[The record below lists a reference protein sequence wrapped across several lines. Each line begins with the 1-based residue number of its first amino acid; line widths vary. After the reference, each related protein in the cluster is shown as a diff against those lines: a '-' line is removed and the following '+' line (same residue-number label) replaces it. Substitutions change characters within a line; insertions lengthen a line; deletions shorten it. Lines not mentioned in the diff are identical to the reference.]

1 MNNNNQ
7 ENISEKLLKTNLME
21 LLGGKSPEASVA
33 LTPEGGIND
42 DVLKFLKQPTYIPP
56 TNPPINNSGDGNGG
70 NNNLPQLRSSEVN
83 EVLSQPPSW
92 LIRWGITVF
101 FFVLIIMLGVTWFVR
116 YPDLVR
122 GNLKIVSQ
130 NLPKSV
136 VAKTDGKL
144 VKLLA
149 NDGQIVQQGQKIAYL
164 ESTASHEEVL
174 VLNNLTDSLVNL
186 TANNNLSKAY
196 SIAIPSFFQLGEL
209 QKSYQVFQETFT
221 RVKSFVGNGTY
232 LQKRQMLENDVAQLH
247 SLQSNLRNQLQN
259 NQKDLSLAEDELES
273 QKRLQDKGYVSKN
286 DYRQAMSKVL
296 GKQQSNEQMQGS
308 IKNNVMSKNQK
319 QQEILELDKTITEQK
334 NALIQAM
341 HTLKSDIE
349 AWKQRYI
356 AIAPTTGKVTFL
368 QTLQENQLVKTGQEL
383 LYILPDGEGFH
394 GEMNIGQFN
403 FGKVKQGQKIIVK
416 LQSYPYEEYG
426 TLKGQIQSISEIPKD
441 SVYFIKVNFPKG
453 LLTSA
458 NKTIPFRNGMT
469 ATGEIITEDK
479 RLIERFLKEFMRVFE
494 R

>member
-1 MNNNNQ
+1 M
-7 ENISEKLLKTNLME
+7 EEKLNISEKLLRTNLME
-21 LLGGKSPEASVA
+21 LLGGKGMDSTSE
-33 LTPEGGIND
+33 L
-42 DVLKFLKQPTYIPP
+42 LKQVTIVPP
-56 TNPPINNSGDGNGG
+56 EPPLNSNKNDWNGS
-70 NNNLPQLRSSEVN
+70 NNNRMPELRSSEVN
-83 EVLSQPPSW
+83 EVLSKPPAW
-92 LIRWGITVF
+92 LIRWGITIF
-101 FFVLIIMLGVTWFVR
+101 FFVLLLMLAVTWFVR

-136 VAKTDGKL
+136 IAKTDGKL

-149 NDGQIVQQGQKIAYL
+149 IDGQIVQQGQKIAYL
-164 ESTASHEEVL
+164 ESTANHDEVL
-174 VLNNLTDSLVNL
+174 ILNDLTDSLVNM
-186 TANNNLSKAY
+186 TSKDNLSAAY
-196 SIAIPSFFQLGEL
+196 TVEIPTFFQLGEL

-232 LQKRQMLENDVAQLH
+232 LQKRKMLENDFAQLH
-247 SLQSNLRNQLQN
+247 SLQSNLNNQLKN

-273 QKRLQDKGYVSKN
+273 QKRLQEKGYVSKN
-286 DYRQAMSKVL
+286 DYRQAISKVL
-296 GKQQSNEQMQGS
+296 GKQQSNEQMLS
-308 IKNNVMSKNQK
+308 SMKNNVMSQNQK

-341 HTLKSDIE
+341 HSLKSDIE

-356 AIAPTTGKVTFL
+356 AIAPTTGKVIFL
-368 QTLQENQLVKTGQEL
+368 TSLQENQLVKTGQEL
-383 LYILPDGEGFH
+383 LYVLPNGEGFH

-403 FGKVKQGQKIIVK
+403 FGKIKRGQEIIVK

-426 TLKGQIQSISEIPKD
+426 TLRGQIQSISEIPKD
-441 SVYFIKVNFPKG
+441 SAYFVKVNFPKG
-453 LLTSA
+453 LITSA

-469 ATGEIITEDK
+469 ASGEIITEDK
-479 RLIERFLKEFMRVFE
+479 RLIERFFKEFIRIFE

>member
-1 MNNNNQ
+1 ME
-7 ENISEKLLKTNLME
+7 ENLNFSEKLLRTNLME
-21 LLGGKSPEASVA
+21 LLGGKGMDMTHE
-33 LTPEGGIND
+33 L
-42 DVLKFLKQPTYIPP
+42 LKQEIIVPP
-56 TNPPINNSGDGNGG
+56 EPPLNIGKSGWNDGNGG
-70 NNNLPQLRSSEVN
+70 RMPELRSSEVN
-83 EVLSQPPSW
+83 EVLSKPPAW
-92 LIRWGITVF
+92 LIRWGITIF
-101 FFVLIIMLGVTWFVR
+101 FFVLLLLLVVTWFVR

-122 GNLKIVSQ
+122 GHLKIVSQ

-136 VAKTDGKL
+136 IAKTDGKL

-149 NDGQIVQQGQKIAYL
+149 TDGQIVQQGQKIAYL
-164 ESTASHEEVL
+164 ESTANHDEVL
-174 VLNNLTDSLVNL
+174 ILNDLTDSLVNM
-186 TANNNLSKAY
+186 TSKDNLSTAY
-196 SIAIPSFFQLGEL
+196 TVEIPSFFQLGEL

-232 LQKRQMLENDVAQLH
+232 LQKRKMLENDFAQLH
-247 SLQSNLRNQLQN
+247 SLQSNLNNQLQN

-273 QKRLQDKGYVSKN
+273 QKRLQEKGYVSKN

-296 GKQQSNEQMQGS
+296 GKQQGNEQMQS
-308 IKNNVMSKNQK
+308 SMKNNVMSQNQK

-356 AIAPTTGKVTFL
+356 AIAPITGKVIFL
-368 QTLQENQLVKTGQEL
+368 TSLQENQLVKIGQEL
-383 LYILPDGEGFH
+383 LYILPNGEGFH

-403 FGKVKQGQKIIVK
+403 FGKVKRGQEIIVK

-426 TLKGQIQSISEIPKD
+426 TLRGQIQSISEIPKD
-441 SVYFIKVNFPKG
+441 SIYFVKVNFPKG
-453 LLTSA
+453 LTTSA

-479 RLIERFLKEFMRVFE
+479 RLIERFLKEFMRIFE

>member
-1 MNNNNQ
+1 M
-7 ENISEKLLKTNLME
+7 EEKLNISEKLLRTNLME
-21 LLGGKSPEASVA
+21 LLGGKGMDITDN
-33 LTPEGGIND
+33 L
-42 DVLKFLKQPTYIPP
+42 LKQEIVVPP
-56 TNPPINNSGDGNGG
+56 TLPPIINNNG
-70 NNNLPQLRSSEVN
+70 NNGNDGRMPELRSSEVN
-83 EVLSQPPSW
+83 EVLSKPPAW

-101 FFVLIIMLGVTWFVR
+101 FFVLLLMLAVTWFVR

-136 VAKTDGKL
+136 IAKTDGKL

-149 NDGQIVQQGQKIAYL
+149 TDGQIVQQGQKIAYL
-164 ESTASHEEVL
+164 ESTANHDEVL
-174 VLNNLTDSLVNL
+174 ILNDLTDSLVNM
-186 TANNNLSKAY
+186 TSKDNLSAAY
-196 SIAIPSFFQLGEL
+196 TVEIPTFFQLGEL
-209 QKSYQVFQETFT
+209 QKSYQGFQETFT

-232 LQKRQMLENDVAQLH
+232 LQKRKMLENDFAQLH
-247 SLQSNLRNQLQN
+247 SLQSNLNNQLKN

-273 QKRLQDKGYVSKN
+273 QKRLQEKGYVSKN

-296 GKQQSNEQMQGS
+296 GKQQSNEQMQS
-308 IKNNVMSKNQK
+308 SMKNNAMSQNQK

-356 AIAPTTGKVTFL
+356 AISPTTGKVIFL
-368 QTLQENQLVKTGQEL
+368 TSLQENQLVKTGQEL
-383 LYILPDGEGFH
+383 LYILPNGEGFH

-403 FGKVKQGQKIIVK
+403 FGKVKRGQEIIVK

-426 TLKGQIQSISEIPKD
+426 TLHGQIQSISEIPKD
-441 SVYFIKVNFPKG
+441 SIYFVKVNFPKG
-453 LLTSA
+453 LTTSA

-479 RLIERFLKEFMRVFE
+479 RLIERFLKEFLRIFE

>member
-1 MNNNNQ
+1 
-7 ENISEKLLKTNLME
+7 ME
-21 LLGGKSPEASVA
+21 LLGGKG
-33 LTPEGGIND
+33 LDITD
-42 DVLKFLKQPTYIPP
+42 DFLKQEIIVPP
-56 TNPPINNSGDGNGG
+56 TLPPIINKNG
-70 NNNLPQLRSSEVN
+70 NNGNDRRMPELRSSEVN
-83 EVLSQPPSW
+83 EVLSKPPAW

-101 FFVLIIMLGVTWFVR
+101 FFVLVLMLAVTWFIR
-116 YPDLVR
+116 YPDLVS

-136 VAKTDGKL
+136 IAKTEGKL
-144 VKLLA
+144 VKLLTT
-149 NDGQIVQQGQKIAYL
+149 DGQIVKEGQRIAFL
-164 ESTASHEEVL
+164 ESTANHEEVL
-174 VLNNLTDSLVNL
+174 ILNDLTDSLVKL
-186 TANNNLSKAY
+186 TANDNLSAAY
-196 SIAIPSFFQLGEL
+196 AVEIPSFFQLGEL

-232 LQKRQMLENDVAQLH
+232 LQKRKMLENDFAQLN
-247 SLQSNLRNQLQN
+247 SLQSNLKNQLQN

-273 QKRLQDKGYVSKN
+273 QKRLQEKGYVSKN

-296 GKQQSNEQMQGS
+296 GKQQSNEQMQS
-308 IKNNVMSKNQK
+308 SMKSNVMSQNQK

-356 AIAPTTGKVTFL
+356 AIAPATGKVIFL
-368 QTLQENQLVKTGQEL
+368 TSLQENQLVKTGQEL
-383 LYILPDGEGFH
+383 LYIVPNGEGFH

-403 FGKVKQGQKIIVK
+403 FGKIKQGQEIIVK

-426 TLKGQIQSISEIPKD
+426 TLRGQIQSISEIPKD
-441 SVYFIKVNFPKG
+441 SIYFVKVNFPNG
-453 LLTSA
+453 LTTSA
-458 NKTIPFRNGMT
+458 NKVIPFRNGMT
-469 ATGEIITEDK
+469 ASGEIITEDK
-479 RLIERFLKEFMRVFE
+479 RLIERFLKEFMRIFE

>member
-1 MNNNNQ
+1 MEENT
-7 ENISEKLLKTNLME
+7 NISEKLLKTNLME
-21 LLGGKSPEASVA
+21 LLGGRSMSPNEIDELLKKS
-33 LTPEGGIND
+33 I
-42 DVLKFLKQPTYIPP
+42 FIPP
-56 TNPPINNSGDGNGG
+56 TNPPINEGGDGNGG

-83 EVLSQPPSW
+83 DVLSKPPAW

-101 FFVLIIMLGVTWFVR
+101 FFVLIVMMSVTWFVR

-122 GNLKIVSQ
+122 GNLKIVSR

-136 VAKTDGKL
+136 IAKTDGKL
-144 VKLLA
+144 VKLLK
-149 NDGQIVQQGQKIAYL
+149 NDGQMVQKGEKIAYL
-164 ESTASHEEVL
+164 ESTANHDEVL
-174 VLNNLTDSLVNL
+174 ILNNLTDSLVNL
-186 TANNNLSKAY
+186 TASDNLSKAY
-196 SIAIPSFFQLGEL
+196 SIEIPSFFQLGEL

-232 LQKRQMLENDVAQLH
+232 LQKRKMLENDFAQLN
-247 SLQSNLRNQLQN
+247 SLQSNLKNQLQN
-259 NQKDLSLAEDELES
+259 NQKDLALAEDELES
-273 QKRLQDKGYVSKN
+273 QKRLQEKGYVSKN

-296 GKQQSNEQMQGS
+296 GKQQSNEQMLS
-308 IKNNVMSKNQK
+308 SMKNNIMSQNQK

-349 AWKQRYI
+349 AWKQRYV
-356 AIAPTTGKVTFL
+356 AIAPTEGKVVFL
-368 QTLQENQLVKTGQEL
+368 TSLQENQVINIGQEL
-383 LYILPDGEGFH
+383 LYVLPNGEGFH

-403 FGKVKQGQKIIVK
+403 FGKVKRGQEIIVK

-426 TLKGQIQSISEIPKD
+426 TLRGQIQSISEIPKD
-441 SVYFIKVNFPKG
+441 STYFVKVNFPKG
-453 LLTSA
+453 LITSA

-469 ATGEIITEDK
+469 ASGEIITEDK
-479 RLIERFLKEFMRVFE
+479 RLVERFFKEFIRIFE

>member
-1 MNNNNQ
+1 MNDNL
-7 ENISEKLLKTNLME
+7 ESNISEKLLRTNLME
-21 LLGGKSPEASVA
+21 LLGGKGMDSTSE
-33 LTPEGGIND
+33 L
-42 DVLKFLKQPTYIPP
+42 LKQVTIVPP
-56 TNPPINNSGDGNGG
+56 EPPLNIGKNGWNDG
-70 NNNLPQLRSSEVN
+70 NNNRMPELRSSEVN
-83 EVLSQPPSW
+83 EVLSKPPAW

-101 FFVLIIMLGVTWFVR
+101 FFVLVVMLAVTWFVR
-116 YPDLVR
+116 YPDLIR

-136 VAKTDGKL
+136 FAKTDGKL
-144 VKLLA
+144 VKLWVT
-149 NDGQIVQQGQKIAYL
+149 DGQIVQQGQKIAYL
-164 ESTASHEEVL
+164 ESTANHDEVL
-174 VLNNLTDSLVNL
+174 ILNNLTDSLVNM
-186 TANNNLSKAY
+186 TSKDNLSGAY
-196 SIAIPSFFQLGEL
+196 TVEIPSFFQLGEL

-232 LQKRQMLENDVAQLH
+232 LQKRKMLENDFAQLH
-247 SLQSNLRNQLQN
+247 SLQSNLKNQLQN
-259 NQKDLSLAEDELES
+259 NQKDLALSEDELES
-273 QKRLQDKGYVSKN
+273 QKRLQEKGYVSKN

-296 GKQQSNEQMQGS
+296 GKQQSNEQMQS
-308 IKNNVMSKNQK
+308 SMKNNVMSQNQK

-356 AIAPTTGKVTFL
+356 AIAPTTGKVIFL
-368 QTLQENQLVKTGQEL
+368 TSLQENQLVKTGQEL
-383 LYILPDGEGFH
+383 LYILPNGEGFH

-403 FGKVKQGQKIIVK
+403 FGKVKRGQKIIVK

-426 TLKGQIQSISEIPKD
+426 TLRGQIQSISEIPKD
-441 SVYFIKVNFPKG
+441 SIYFVKVNFPKG
-453 LLTSA
+453 LTTSA

-479 RLIERFLKEFMRVFE
+479 RLIERFLKEFMRIFE